1 MDVESYL
8 EEKFPTLIDRG
19 EIEFLQAV
27 EGGGGQRPVF

>member
-19 EIEFLQAV
+19 GIEFLQTV
-27 EGGGGQRPVF
+27 EGGGDQRPVF

>member
-8 EEKFPTLIDRG
+8 EETFPTLIDRG
-19 EIEFLQAV
+19 GIEFLQAV